1 MNAGLEMLG
10 CSSGIIQLLLDF
22 DSLIDFCGATT
33 LCWGLG
39 TQCGLETDS
48 PLKTLTVPS
57 LSQLLFRKDLK
68 AEIRIQSNLC
78 HGEKRTGNV
87 SSVWKV

>member
-1 MNAGLEMLG
+1 MKAGLEMLG
-10 CSSGIIQLLLDF
+10 CSSGTVKLLLGF
-22 DSLIDFCGATT
+22 DSLRDFCGATT

-57 LSQLLFRKDLK
+57 LSQTLFRRDAK
-68 AEIRIQSNLC
+68 AEIRIQSDLC
-78 HGEKRTGNV
+78 HGENRTGNV